1 MEHHDLDLL
10 LEDDLE
16 EQTDDPFE
24 IDEAR
29 LEPAD
34 ATTVDSLQL
43 FLTEVG
49 RHRLLTAAEE
59 VKLAKQVER
68 GDLEA
73 KERMV
78 NANLRLVVS
87 IAKRYRGNGVPFMD
101 LIQDGVFG
109 LTRAVE
115 KFDYRKGFKFST
127 YATWWIR
134 QAVQRSIS
142 GQARTIR
149 VPTHVHE
156 RRQTLKR
163 HSRRLEVELG
173 RVPTNEELAEVSGI
187 ELKHVE
193 EALGI
198 VEARVSLNQRL
209 GGDDN
214 AELGELFAD
223 DGADDPSELAGAAH
237 AAPRASRGA
246 VRAAG
251 AGAPRARAAL
261 RARRRASFAGGDRR
275 QDARL
280 ARADPTARERRSRQA
295 RAGAGRGH
303 SPCPRKTTRKGPHV
317 KTGIHPETVV
327 ATVTCTTCGTTFETR
342 ATQASINV
350 EVCSACHPAYTGVER
365 AAPRGG
371 RIERF
376 ERRRAAATRT

>member
-1 MEHHDLDLL
+1 LENHDLDLL

-16 EQTDDPFE
+16 EQTDDEPFE
-24 IDEAR
+24 LDEAL
-29 LEPAD
+29 LEPSD
-34 ATTVDSLQL
+34 ATGVDSLQL

-49 RHRLLTAAEE
+49 RHRLLTASEE
-59 VKLAKQVER
+59 VALAKRVER

-156 RRQTLKR
+156 RRNTLRR

-173 RVPTNEELAEVSGI
+173 REPTHEELAEASGI
-187 ELKHVE
+187 ELKHVA
-193 EALGI
+193 EALAV
-198 VEARVSLNQRL
+198 VEARVSLNQRI
-209 GGDDN
+209 GGDDD

-223 DGADDPSELAGAAH
+223 DGADDPSEVAGAALQ
-237 AAPRASRGA
+237 RREL
-246 VRAAG
+246 RE
-251 AGAPRARAAL
+251 AL
-261 RARRRASFAGGDRR
+261 AE
-275 QDARL
+275 L
-280 ARADPTARERRSRQA
+280 PERERRVLELRYGLDGEPHSLEAIGAELHVSRERIRQLES
-295 RAGAGRGH
+295 AGLA
-303 SPCPRKTTRKGPHV
+303 KL
-317 KTGIHPETVV
+317 
-327 ATVTCTTCGTTFETR
+327 
-342 ATQASINV
+342 
-350 EVCSACHPAYTGVER
+350 ER
-365 AAPRGG
+365 ALGG
-371 RIERF
+371 DDL
-376 ERRRAAATRT
+376 ALSA